1 MLSTVHWASQPLLGT
16 MGICKW
22 IRLSKCMLTVPSC
35 SWHLEGEKQFSKQMT
50 NAILKRKGCN
60 RCGGKAHLLLS
71 VMVGSFCKHLCWVV
85 DDRAEPALQRF
96 VGKLFQEE
104 ASSSTNALTHLWNH
118 YKEPVWIASTY
129 KTAVVCLSGDMTWTN
144 TPFTKVSEDEEKEFD
159 EKVFPDTTL
168 SEAHRRCLSAGVLK
182 ASVAHFSLCCMWV
195 LPPLWFFIMDHYS
208 VPKQTT
214 SPLTT
219 REVWNI
225 LVCWHIN
232 YSVKRE
238 NLSKIDI

>member
-1 MLSTVHWASQPLLGT
+1 
-16 MGICKW
+16 
-22 IRLSKCMLTVPSC
+22 MLTVPSC

-182 ASVAHFSLCCMWV
+182 ASVAHFSLCCMWM

-208 VPKQTT
+208 VPKQLLLWPPERFETYWCAGT
-214 SPLTT
+214 LITQLREKIWAKLTFKLAGQSNKST
-219 REVWNI
+219 ITGLPPE
-225 LVCWHIN
+225 
-232 YSVKRE
+232 
-238 NLSKIDI
+238 LSSRRQHRLL